1 MAEKAKK
8 STKTNTTVPKSTT
21 KKPVTNRVASKDKK
35 PASSNKCK
43 FVLFGIAIAAII
55 AIIIALVCALNIKT
69 IDDSYFVSDDTK
81 YVANFSSENVSD
93 DGSNVKAVHVIYYR
107 DGDKITGAESF
118 YEFLNSKAAKA
129 AYDEILANKTTD
141 DANTYSLNGKYVIV
155 TVPKSVYENLTIED
169 VKKQVEFYEAATSG
183 TIHTV
188 TTTETVTETVTE

>member
-8 STKTNTTVPKSTT
+8 STKTKITTSKSTT
-21 KKPVTNRVASKDKK
+21 KKPATNRVASKDKK

-55 AIIIALVCALNIKT
+55 AVIIALVCALNIKT

-81 YVANFSSENVSD
+81 YVVNLSSENVSD
-93 DGSNVKAVHVIYYR
+93 DGSTVKAVHVVYYR
-107 DGDKITGAESF
+107 DGDKITGAKSF
-118 YEFLNSKAAKA
+118 YEFLTSDAAKA

-141 DANTYSLNGKYVIV
+141 DANAYSLNGKYVIV
-155 TVPKSVYENLTIED
+155 TAPKSVYENLTIED
-169 VKKQVEFYEAATSG
+169 VKKQVEFYESATSG
-183 TIHTV
+183 TIPTV